1 MPVGQQSQE
10 PAESRL
16 NRPLDPRTLEGIAE
30 LICGDGQPW
39 DRRAWQLPEFFE
51 RAGLPDVPEYYGP
64 SRHRWTLDRL
74 EEYHDDLEL
83 QANVLRRIADPRE
96 YRSDLAQTARATQE
110 LNRVLLGEGLRIDH
124 LGMTPRLVSTDSS
137 ITVLMPDSLQL
148 AVDLREL
155 TRDDLLGELLK
166 ERWLEAGRCMD
177 AQAFLA
183 ATIMLGSL
191 LEGALLGVAKEYR
204 TAAARSPRAPKQP
217 VDRKRPERGTRPA
230 PVEQWKLESLIEVA
244 HSCGWIDRDVKEF
257 SHSLQRFRNLVHPEE
272 QQRERE
278 RPDWDTCDISR
289 RVVAAALNDLVR
301 WQRSQRTASAS
312 PSVE

>member
-10 PAESRL
+10 PAGSRL

-74 EEYHDDLEL
+74 EEYRDDLEL

-204 TAAARSPRAPKQP
+204 TAAARSPRAG
-217 VDRKRPERGTRPA
+217 RPETTGTRHKA
-230 PVEQWKLESLIEVA
+230 GAGRAVEAGESY
-244 HSCGWIDRDVKEF
+244 
-257 SHSLQRFRNLVHPEE
+257 
-272 QQRERE
+272 
-278 RPDWDTCDISR
+278 
-289 RVVAAALNDLVR
+289 
-301 WQRSQRTASAS
+301 
-312 PSVE
+312 

>member
-1 MPVGQQSQE
+1 
-10 PAESRL
+10 
-16 NRPLDPRTLEGIAE
+16 
-30 LICGDGQPW
+30 
-39 DRRAWQLPEFFE
+39 
-51 RAGLPDVPEYYGP
+51 
-64 SRHRWTLDRL
+64 
-74 EEYHDDLEL
+74 
-83 QANVLRRIADPRE
+83 
-96 YRSDLAQTARATQE
+96 
-110 LNRVLLGEGLRIDH
+110 
-124 LGMTPRLVSTDSS
+124 
-137 ITVLMPDSLQL
+137 
-148 AVDLREL
+148 
-155 TRDDLLGELLK
+155 
-166 ERWLEAGRCMD
+166 
-177 AQAFLA
+177 
-183 ATIMLGSL
+183 MLGSL